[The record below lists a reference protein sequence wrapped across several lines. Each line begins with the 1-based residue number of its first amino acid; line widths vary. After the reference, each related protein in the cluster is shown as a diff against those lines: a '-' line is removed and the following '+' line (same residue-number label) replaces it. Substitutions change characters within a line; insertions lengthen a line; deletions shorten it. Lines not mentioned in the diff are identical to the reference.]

1 MKKVLVLFLV
11 MSFLQTGSAAQER
24 EPVRF
29 DYVDVYL
36 DSNKKD
42 LAAYQLELTLKAG
55 KVRIVG
61 IEGGEHPAFEEPPYY
76 DPAALAK
83 DRIIIA
89 AFNTGRELP
98 HGRTRVARVHVQ
110 ITGNVQPQY
119 EVLLTVAASA
129 DGKKIPVEVS
139 LERKREAK

>member
-42 LAAYQLELTLKAG
+42 LAAYQLELTVKAG
-55 KVRIVG
+55 KVSIVG
-61 IEGGEHPAFEEPPYY
+61 VEGGEHPAFEEPPYY

-89 AFNTGRELP
+89 AFSTGRELP
-98 HGRTRVARVHVQ
+98 RGRTRVARIHVQ
-110 ITGNVQPQY
+110 IAGDVQPRY
-119 EVLLTVAASA
+119 EVLLTAAASA
-129 DGKKIPVEVS
+129 DAEKIPVEVS
-139 LERKREAK
+139 LKQHGEAK

>member
-11 MSFLQTGSAAQER
+11 MSFLQTGLAAEER

-36 DSNKKD
+36 DSGNRP
-42 LAAYQLELTLKAG
+42 LAAYQLELTVKAG

-61 IEGGEHPAFEEPPYY
+61 VEGGEHPAFQKPPYY

-89 AFNTGRELP
+89 AFNTGRDLP
-98 HGRTRVARVHVQ
+98 RKRTRVARIHVQ
-110 ITGNVQPQY
+110 ITGDVQPRY
-119 EVLLTVAASA
+119 EILLTAAASA
-129 DGKKIPVEVS
+129 DAEKIPVEVS
-139 LERKREAK
+139 LGQHGEEK